1 MEDDFHTL
9 SDEEIEED
17 VRMQDVVADD
27 LDEKK
32 HMEDA
37 EGREQVTGEVEKRQ
51 GTRRKVLKPSLATGA
66 SNKMKLAQL
75 VASKRTVAKAGIVM
89 EITPNRWR
97 KRVHKSQSTILQ
109 NTRKIH
115 ESSCFNGEVTWVFTG
130 SCFFF
135 TVSISSLSICTC
147 FIFDF
152 LLVYGCFLLSWAL
165 EWSFNKVSKRNK
177 NGLLVWYWWY
187 HFLLQAAYI
196 RIYGISSF
204 SCMLYYQEKALWFSL
219 STWY

>member
-1 MEDDFHTL
+1 MEDDFHSL

-75 VASKRTVAKAGIVM
+75 VASKRTVAKAGI
-89 EITPNRWR
+89 R
-97 KRVHKSQSTILQ
+97 HGD
-109 NTRKIH
+109 H
-115 ESSCFNGEVTWVFTG
+115 
-130 SCFFF
+130 
-135 TVSISSLSICTC
+135 
-147 FIFDF
+147 
-152 LLVYGCFLLSWAL
+152 
-165 EWSFNKVSKRNK
+165 SKQ
-177 NGLLVWYWWY
+177 VE
-187 HFLLQAAYI
+187 
-196 RIYGISSF
+196 
-204 SCMLYYQEKALWFSL
+204 EKG
-219 STWY
+219 T

>member
-135 TVSISSLSICTC
+135 TVSISSLSTFIC
-147 FIFDF
+147 FIFGF
-152 LLVYGCFLLSWAL
+152 MLVYVWLLLSWSLKWSFYKFSLWNKIVLLDWWCWCNLIFQGVCLRLYGVIYFHCMLFCQWKAL
-165 EWSFNKVSKRNK
+165 E
-177 NGLLVWYWWY
+177 
-187 HFLLQAAYI
+187 HH
-196 RIYGISSF
+196 
-204 SCMLYYQEKALWFSL
+204 
-219 STWY
+219 